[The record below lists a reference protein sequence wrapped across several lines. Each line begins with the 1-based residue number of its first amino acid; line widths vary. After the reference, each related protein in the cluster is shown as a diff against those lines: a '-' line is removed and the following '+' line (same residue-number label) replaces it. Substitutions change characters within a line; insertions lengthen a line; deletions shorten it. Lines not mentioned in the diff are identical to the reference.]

1 MNSRGNVALGIES
14 EEYAQSCDLEPLATP
29 APRSLA

>member
-1 MNSRGNVALGIES
+1 VALGIES
-14 EEYAQSCDLEPLATP
+14 EEYAQSCDLKPLATP